1 MALEFTR
8 KEAKSWAVQNLKG
21 FYECPITPISPDL
34 SLDEAGIRENI
45 EAYVDMGIPGL
56 VVGGNV
62 AEGWNLTPTQWMDY
76 HGIIADAVKG
86 RMKLWTIIL
95 DSSVHQAIEKLDAL
109 QALGFEGAEVMN
121 PAFQLRGDDE
131 IYEYFKYL
139 TDHSDLAIMLY
150 RTPVSGKVLS
160 IELMERI
167 CDMDTVVGMKQGSLV
182 QGDTFR
188 VRRALRKD
196 LVVSEPIEYYLLD
209 DIRHGGQVMWA
220 NFCYIAFG
228 KQRENMKAYFDLAM
242 AGKFDEAREPWLK
255 VRAAAEIFE
264 ELMIT
269 WVIKTASYAAAIA
282 YMKTWF
288 ELVGL
293 NAGTVLPPVKNIDA
307 QGREWLKGKLQDA
320 GII

>member
-1 MALEFTR
+1 MALEYTR
-8 KEAKSWAVQNLKG
+8 SEAKSWAIKTLKG
-21 FYECPITPISPDL
+21 FYECPITPISKDL
-34 SLDEAGIRENI
+34 TLDEAGIRENI
-45 EAYVDMGIPGL
+45 EAYVGMGIPGL

-62 AEGWNLTPTQWMDY
+62 AEGWNLTPSDWMRY
-76 HGIIADAVKG
+76 HEIIADANKG

-95 DSSVHQAIEKLDAL
+95 DSSVHQALEKLRKL
-109 QALGFEGAEVMN
+109 QGLGFEGAEVMN

-139 TDHSDLAIMLY
+139 TDHSDLAVMLY

-160 IELMERI
+160 IELMQRI
-167 CDMDTVVGMKQGSLV
+167 CDFDTVVGMKQGSLL

-188 VRRALRKD
+188 VRRALRSD
-196 LVVSEPIEYYLLD
+196 LVISEPIEYYLLED
-209 DIRHGGQVMWA
+209 LRYGGQVMWA

-228 KQRENMKAYFDLAM
+228 KQRHNMKAYFDLAM
-242 AGKFDEAREPWLK
+242 AGKFDEAREKWLL
-255 VRAAAEIFE
+255 VRPASEIFE

-288 ELVGL
+288 ELIGL
-293 NAGTVLPPVKNIDA
+293 KAGPVLPPVKNIDGP
-307 QGREWLKGKLQDA
+307 GREWLKGKLRDA